1 MWPSVLMMLTTS
13 LYSIIDGWFVSNYAG
28 KTALAAINLVS
39 PIIMIAA
46 SLGLV
51 VGAGGTALVSKTLGE
66 GHLQKASHIFSQL
79 IEFTIIG
86 GILFSILGFIFAEE
100 IVFHCKASGLLLYN
114 SIFYFRCMMT
124 SLTAFMLQ
132 MAFHSL
138 FMTAEKP
145 QMGMILSWISCATNI
160 VLDTVLVAWMD
171 WGLAGAAYA
180 TVISQL
186 IGGIYPII
194 YFLSPRNTA
203 RLKLQPVRWQF
214 RTIIQTCTNGL
225 SEFVGNIAF
234 SIASICY
241 NLQLLRY
248 CGEDGVA
255 AFGVLMY
262 ISFFFSSVFIGF
274 NITVSPL
281 IGFNYGAQNHTEL
294 KSLLRKCIILTTGIG
309 IAIAL
314 FSELLRFPLAGLF
327 VGYNPPLMQLT
338 THAFRIYMPCFALVG
353 FNMFVSAFFTSLGN
367 GLISAFAAFM
377 RSIVFE
383 ISSIFLLPIYLG
395 TDGIWWSA
403 CVAEGLS
410 CITAISLLIT
420 FKTRYR
426 Y

>member
-1 MWPSVLMMLTTS
+1 ML
-13 LYSIIDGWFVSNYAG
+13 
-28 KTALAAINLVS
+28 
-39 PIIMIAA
+39 
-46 SLGLV
+46 
-51 VGAGGTALVSKTLGE
+51 
-66 GHLQKASHIFSQL
+66 
-79 IEFTIIG
+79 
-86 GILFSILGFIFAEE
+86 
-100 IVFHCKASGLLLYN
+100 
-114 SIFYFRCMMT
+114 
-124 SLTAFMLQ
+124 
-132 MAFHSL
+132 
-138 FMTAEKP
+138 
-145 QMGMILSWISCATNI
+145 
-160 VLDTVLVAWMD
+160 VLVAWMD

-180 TVISQL
+180 TIISQL
-186 IGGIYPII
+186 IGGLYPII

-203 RLKLQPVRWQF
+203 RLKLQPVRWQI

-281 IGFNYGAQNHTEL
+281 IGFNYGAQNYTEL